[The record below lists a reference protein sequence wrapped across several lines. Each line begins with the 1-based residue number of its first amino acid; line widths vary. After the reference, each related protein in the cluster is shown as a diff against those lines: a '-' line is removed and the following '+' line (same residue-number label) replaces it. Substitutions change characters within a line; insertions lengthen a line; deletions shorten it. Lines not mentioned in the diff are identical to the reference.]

1 MTTTE
6 RLETMC
12 KTEEQNR
19 ARIDD
24 HQTNRKK
31 RYMVYSHVDAGNPVL
46 VDSFDLREDAVR
58 LIDRLTAAYGDI
70 VRCHGAQRPR
80 LTLVDAKADTME
92 LIS

>member
-1 MTTTE
+1 MN
-6 RLETMC
+6 
-12 KTEEQNR
+12 K
-19 ARIDD
+19 
-24 HQTNRKK
+24 QTRREK
-31 RYMVYSHVDAGNPVL
+31 RYKVYSHIDAENPLL

-70 VRCHGAQRPR
+70 VRCHGVQRPR